1 MKKRVVSLL
10 LCLIMALS
18 LIPTAAFAAEA
29 SSQDDGIS
37 LTSIRPDD
45 QSYYTY
51 EFYNGSSSTPISTQ
65 IVKEG
70 DTLYQPA
77 TPTTEEGKVFTG
89 WYDEKGNLFTG
100 FGKVDEI
107 TKSDTIKLTA
117 RIEDGYYVYFKDN
130 TGRIIATK
138 TGKTGDKITF
148 EKVSFAVGTDEAITG
163 WYTDKDC
170 TSGNQ
175 VEYVTIKDSNITLY
189 AKVET
194 GYWLTF
200 ESNGGSYV
208 APAFY
213 ANGKTAAAPDEP
225 TKSGYTFD
233 DWYTDEGL
241 TDVANF
247 ASITAS
253 TTLYAKWTAANKTN
267 YTVIHWQ
274 ENVDD
279 DKFSFMDSETM
290 TGTTGELTKAAA
302 KSYNGFNVRGI
313 EQKTIAGD
321 GSTIVNVFYE
331 RNKYTINFWPTDGS
345 TLSCRKEEHT
355 HSWWNGCYNWR
366 GNLTCTKEE
375 HTHVDSCYETRALF
389 TITAKY
395 GANISNQW
403 PARSNGST
411 N

>member
-45 QSYYTY
+45 QRYYTY

-107 TKSDTIKLTA
+107 TESDTIKLTA

-138 TGKTGDKITF
+138 TGTTGDEITF
-148 EKVSFAVGTDEAITG
+148 GDVSFAVDTNQAITG
-163 WYTDKDC
+163 WYTDKGC
-170 TSGNQ
+170 TASAGTS
-175 VEYVTIKDSNITLY
+175 VIIGAKNIYLY
-189 AKVET
+189 AKVEN
-194 GYWLTF
+194 GHWITF
-200 ESNGGSYV
+200 DSDGGSYV
-208 APAFY
+208 EPKFFATSVNTEKP
-213 ANGKTAAAPDEP
+213 NDP
-225 TKSGYTFD
+225 TKPGYTFAGWYNDND
-233 DWYTDEGL
+233 D
-241 TDVANF
+241 
-247 ASITAS
+247 
-253 TTLYAKWTAANKTN
+253 TLYTFNSPLAENITLKAKWTAQDGVK

-274 ENVDD
+274 ENANDTGYSL
-279 DKFSFMDSETM
+279 KETETK
-290 TGTTGELTKAAA
+290 TGTVGAQTNAAA
-302 KSYNGFNVRGI
+302 KDTKRVEAYNGFTAQTIV
-313 EQKTIAGD
+313 QKPIAGD
-321 GSTIVNVFYE
+321 DSTIVNVYYK
-331 RNKYTINFWPTDGS
+331 RNEYVINFYSSNNPSYSCGKKSMSIDG
-345 TLSCRKEEHT
+345 L
-355 HSWWNGCYNWR
+355 
-366 GNLTCTKEE
+366 
-375 HTHVDSCYETRALF
+375 AIIF
-389 TITAKY
+389 
-395 GANISNQW
+395 
-403 PARSNGST
+403 
-411 N
+411 